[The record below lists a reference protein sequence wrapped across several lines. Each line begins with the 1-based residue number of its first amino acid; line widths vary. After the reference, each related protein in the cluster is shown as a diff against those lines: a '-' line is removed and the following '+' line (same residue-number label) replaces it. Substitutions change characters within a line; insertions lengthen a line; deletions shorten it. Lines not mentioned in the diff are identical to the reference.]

1 MKVKGNKREK
11 EDWAEEEEQT
21 SEKKGNE
28 NGALPA
34 LQCCANT
41 IN

>member
-1 MKVKGNKREK
+1 MGNKREGK
-11 EDWAEEEEQT
+11 EKKTMSGGEGK

-28 NGALPA
+28 NGALSA